1 VNSADIR
8 ARFEQLGIEAV
19 GNSPEQAAAF
29 LNDEIAKW
37 AKVINTAA

>member
-1 VNSADIR
+1 MK

-19 GNSPEQAAAF
+19 GGTPEQAAAF

-37 AKVINTAA
+37 AKVINTAGVKAEQ